1 MLAVIKDVEEQ
12 VEMKRNAVRE
22 LYEMQAAFDS
32 HIEKGCDH
40 VPRKAVRIFK
50 SLYGLSDRG

>member
-1 MLAVIKDVEEQ
+1 MLAVVRDVEEQ

-22 LYEMQAAFDS
+22 LYEMQAGFES
-32 HIEKGCDH
+32 HFEKGCDH

-50 SLYGLSDRG
+50 SLYGLSEKG